1 MPELAEYLS
10 SLGVDSRGD
19 LAPAFR
25 LSRGLYV
32 RHIVV
37 PIAGAV
43 DDGSFREDESH
54 AGTGTLCVVVGHLR
68 SRRMVG
74 AAEAPCHS
82 GHCNPRL
89 NLPECG
95 VAVFPEEHD

>member
-10 SLGVDSRGD
+10 SFGMNSGGD
-19 LAPAFR
+19 LPPAFR
-25 LSRGLYV
+25 LLRGLYV

-43 DDGSFREDESH
+43 DDGAFREDESH
-54 AGTGTLCVVVGHLR
+54 AGARTLGVVVGHLR

-74 AAEAPCHS
+74 AAEAPCHG
-82 GHCNPRL
+82 GHRYPRL
-89 NLPECG
+89 NLAESG
-95 VAVFPEEHD
+95 VAVLLKEHD